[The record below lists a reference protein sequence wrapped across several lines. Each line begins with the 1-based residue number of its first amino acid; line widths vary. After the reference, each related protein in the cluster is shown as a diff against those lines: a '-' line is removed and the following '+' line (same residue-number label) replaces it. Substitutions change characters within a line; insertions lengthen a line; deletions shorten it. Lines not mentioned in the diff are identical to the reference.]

1 MSRGNNKSSIAAE
14 GTQWY
19 GNIVSSTLQAYYEV
33 YYVNLS
39 DNTCKRIYPWYIE
52 DNEFIDYT
60 NEVNRRISGNII
72 CNNSEEDVST
82 LLAVDNLKCELKH
95 KDKTEYRY
103 KRQVTNGVFRWCLVS
118 VVVEKRKNGDP
129 VSVILMIRDIEDV
142 IKKEIEQQLLI
153 EEALAQAESAS
164 RAKGKFLS
172 DMSHEIRTPMNVI
185 LGYAS
190 IAQNNMDNRDQDKV
204 KDCLEKIKEAGNH
217 LIGIINDVLEVS
229 RIEQGKINIEN
240 EESDIYELM
249 TDFYNL
255 VEIQAAVKKQKMT
268 INLEGITDK
277 YVYMDWTRISQVLI
291 NLINNAIKYTP
302 VGGHIDVIVKEDC
315 NNNIGDNIHN
325 YIIIVKD
332 NGRGIDEKDMPSLFD
347 LYTRGAYDND
357 ISVEGTGLGLSISK
371 QIIELMNGT
380 IDVDSK
386 LGEGTTFTVKLP
398 LQYVVRTQDD
408 KNVTDNGTDN
418 NIIKNNQS
426 LSDIKV
432 MVVDDNQY
440 KHVKTD
446 SEDLVSKVVIIATG
460 SNNRKLGIPG
470 EKEFSGKGVSYCA
483 VCDGAFFKNENV
495 TVVGGGDSA
504 ISEGTYLANITDHV
518 GIVHHRDKLRAQ
530 KVLQDRA
537 FSNNKIDFTWN
548 SNVVE
553 IVGDDNRVT
562 GIKMVDNQSG
572 KLTTVDT
579 TGVFIYIGNI
589 PNTQMFSNLNIT
601 DESGWIIT
609 NSEMETNI
617 PGIFAI
623 GDVRLK
629 KLRQITTAVGD
640 GGIAGQNSFE
650 YIEQFNEK

>member
-118 VVVEKRKNGDP
+118 VVVEKRKNGEP

-398 LQYVVRTQDD
+398 LQYVVRTQAD
-408 KNVTDNGTDN
+408 KNVTDNGKDN
-418 NIIKNNQS
+418 NIIKNDQS

-440 KHVKTD
+440 NRESACELLRENGAHIIECASG
-446 SEDLVSKVVIIATG
+446 SE
-460 SNNRKLGIPG
+460 
-470 EKEFSGKGVSYCA
+470 A
-483 VCDGAFFKNENV
+483 VDYIKYRN
-495 TVVGGGDSA
+495 
-504 ISEGTYLANITDHV
+504 
-518 GIVHHRDKLRAQ
+518 GIVDIILMDVCMPDMDGFEATRLIRQLEKDRWQDIPIVAMTANAFDEDRKKALEHGMNGHIAKPFDIDTFAET
-530 KVLQDRA
+530 VL
-537 FSNNKIDFTWN
+537 
-548 SNVVE
+548 
-553 IVGDDNRVT
+553 
-562 GIKMVDNQSG
+562 
-572 KLTTVDT
+572 
-579 TGVFIYIGNI
+579 
-589 PNTQMFSNLNIT
+589 
-601 DESGWIIT
+601 
-609 NSEMETNI
+609 
-617 PGIFAI
+617 
-623 GDVRLK
+623 
-629 KLRQITTAVGD
+629 
-640 GGIAGQNSFE
+640 E
-650 YIEQFNEK
+650 YVKY

>member
-19 GNIVSSTLQAYYEV
+19 GNVVSSTLQAYYEV

-118 VVVEKRKNGDP
+118 VVVEKRKNGEP

-268 INLEGITDK
+268 IDLEGITDK

-398 LQYVVRTQDD
+398 LQYVVRTQAD

-418 NIIKNNQS
+418 NIIKNDQS

-440 KHVKTD
+440 NREIACELLRENGAHIIECASG
-446 SEDLVSKVVIIATG
+446 SE
-460 SNNRKLGIPG
+460 
-470 EKEFSGKGVSYCA
+470 A
-483 VCDGAFFKNENV
+483 VDYIKYRN
-495 TVVGGGDSA
+495 
-504 ISEGTYLANITDHV
+504 
-518 GIVHHRDKLRAQ
+518 GIVDIILMDVCMPDMDGFEATRLIRQLEKDRWQDIPIVAMTANAFDEDRKKALEHGMNGHIAKPFDIDTFAET
-530 KVLQDRA
+530 VL
-537 FSNNKIDFTWN
+537 
-548 SNVVE
+548 
-553 IVGDDNRVT
+553 
-562 GIKMVDNQSG
+562 
-572 KLTTVDT
+572 
-579 TGVFIYIGNI
+579 
-589 PNTQMFSNLNIT
+589 
-601 DESGWIIT
+601 
-609 NSEMETNI
+609 
-617 PGIFAI
+617 
-623 GDVRLK
+623 
-629 KLRQITTAVGD
+629 
-640 GGIAGQNSFE
+640 E
-650 YIEQFNEK
+650 YVKY

>member
-118 VVVEKRKNGDP
+118 VVVEKRKNGEP

-240 EESDIYELM
+240 EKSDIYELM

-268 INLEGITDK
+268 IDLEGITDK

-408 KNVTDNGTDN
+408 KNVTDNGKDN
-418 NIIKNNQS
+418 NIIKNDQS

-440 KHVKTD
+440 NREIACELLRENGAHIIECASG
-446 SEDLVSKVVIIATG
+446 SEVVDYIKYR
-460 SNNRKLGIPG
+460 N
-470 EKEFSGKGVSYCA
+470 
-483 VCDGAFFKNENV
+483 
-495 TVVGGGDSA
+495 
-504 ISEGTYLANITDHV
+504 
-518 GIVHHRDKLRAQ
+518 GIVDIILMDVCMPDMDGFEATRLIRQLEKDRWQDIPIVAMTANAFDEDRKKALEHGMNGHIAKPFDIDTFAET
-530 KVLQDRA
+530 VL
-537 FSNNKIDFTWN
+537 
-548 SNVVE
+548 
-553 IVGDDNRVT
+553 
-562 GIKMVDNQSG
+562 
-572 KLTTVDT
+572 
-579 TGVFIYIGNI
+579 
-589 PNTQMFSNLNIT
+589 
-601 DESGWIIT
+601 
-609 NSEMETNI
+609 
-617 PGIFAI
+617 
-623 GDVRLK
+623 
-629 KLRQITTAVGD
+629 
-640 GGIAGQNSFE
+640 E
-650 YIEQFNEK
+650 YVKY

>member
-1 MSRGNNKSSIAAE
+1 MSRGNNKSSIATE

-39 DNTCKRIYPWYIE
+39 VNTCKRIYPWYIE

-82 LLAVDNLKCELKH
+82 LLAVDNLKCELKY

-103 KRQVTNGVFRWCLVS
+103 KRQVANGVFRWCLVS
-118 VVVEKRKNGDP
+118 VVVDKRKNGEP

-190 IAQNNMDNRDQDKV
+190 IAQNNMDNRNQDKV

-229 RIEQGKINIEN
+229 RIEQGKINIEK

-291 NLINNAIKYTP
+291 NLINNAIKYTQ

-398 LQYVVRTQDD
+398 LQYVVRTQAD
-408 KNVTDNGTDN
+408 KNVTDNVTDN
-418 NIIKNNQS
+418 NIIKNDQR

-440 KHVKTD
+440 NREIACELLQENGAHIIECASG
-446 SEDLVSKVVIIATG
+446 SEAVDYIKY
-460 SNNRKLGIPG
+460 RK
-470 EKEFSGKGVSYCA
+470 
-483 VCDGAFFKNENV
+483 
-495 TVVGGGDSA
+495 
-504 ISEGTYLANITDHV
+504 
-518 GIVHHRDKLRAQ
+518 GIVDIILMDVCMPDMDGFEATRLIRQLEKDRWQDIPIVAMTANAFDEDRKKALEHGMNGHIAKPFDIDTFAET
-530 KVLQDRA
+530 VL
-537 FSNNKIDFTWN
+537 
-548 SNVVE
+548 
-553 IVGDDNRVT
+553 
-562 GIKMVDNQSG
+562 
-572 KLTTVDT
+572 
-579 TGVFIYIGNI
+579 
-589 PNTQMFSNLNIT
+589 
-601 DESGWIIT
+601 
-609 NSEMETNI
+609 
-617 PGIFAI
+617 
-623 GDVRLK
+623 
-629 KLRQITTAVGD
+629 
-640 GGIAGQNSFE
+640 E
-650 YIEQFNEK
+650 YVKY

>member
-19 GNIVSSTLQAYYEV
+19 GNVVSSTLQAYYEV

-118 VVVEKRKNGDP
+118 VVVEKRKNGEP

-268 INLEGITDK
+268 IDLEGITDK

-398 LQYVVRTQDD
+398 LQYVVRTQAD
-408 KNVTDNGTDN
+408 KKVTDNGTDN

-440 KHVKTD
+440 NREIACELLRENGAHIIECASG
-446 SEDLVSKVVIIATG
+446 SE
-460 SNNRKLGIPG
+460 
-470 EKEFSGKGVSYCA
+470 A
-483 VCDGAFFKNENV
+483 VDYIKYRN
-495 TVVGGGDSA
+495 
-504 ISEGTYLANITDHV
+504 
-518 GIVHHRDKLRAQ
+518 GIVDIILMDVCMPDMDGFEATRLIRQLEKDRWQDIPIVAMTANAFDEDRKKALEHGMNGHIAKPFDIDTFAET
-530 KVLQDRA
+530 VL
-537 FSNNKIDFTWN
+537 
-548 SNVVE
+548 
-553 IVGDDNRVT
+553 
-562 GIKMVDNQSG
+562 
-572 KLTTVDT
+572 
-579 TGVFIYIGNI
+579 
-589 PNTQMFSNLNIT
+589 
-601 DESGWIIT
+601 
-609 NSEMETNI
+609 
-617 PGIFAI
+617 
-623 GDVRLK
+623 
-629 KLRQITTAVGD
+629 
-640 GGIAGQNSFE
+640 E
-650 YIEQFNEK
+650 YVKY

>member
-39 DNTCKRIYPWYIE
+39 VNTCKRIYPWYIE

-82 LLAVDNLKCELKH
+82 LLAVDNLKCELKY

-103 KRQVTNGVFRWCLVS
+103 KRQVANGVFRWCLVS
-118 VVVEKRKNGDP
+118 VVVDKRKNGEP

-185 LGYAS
+185 LGYTS
-190 IAQNNMDNRDQDKV
+190 IAQNNMDNRNQDKV

-229 RIEQGKINIEN
+229 RIEQGKINIEK

-268 INLEGITDK
+268 IDLEGIIDK

-398 LQYVVRTQDD
+398 LQYVVRTQAD
-408 KNVTDNGTDN
+408 KNVTDNVTDN
-418 NIIKNNQS
+418 NIIKNDQR

-440 KHVKTD
+440 NREIACELLQENGAHIIECASG
-446 SEDLVSKVVIIATG
+446 SEAVDYIKY
-460 SNNRKLGIPG
+460 RK
-470 EKEFSGKGVSYCA
+470 
-483 VCDGAFFKNENV
+483 
-495 TVVGGGDSA
+495 
-504 ISEGTYLANITDHV
+504 
-518 GIVHHRDKLRAQ
+518 GIVDIILMDVCMPDMDGFEATRLIRQLEKDRWQDIPIVAMTANAFDEDRKKALEHGMNGHIAKPFDIDTFAET
-530 KVLQDRA
+530 VL
-537 FSNNKIDFTWN
+537 
-548 SNVVE
+548 
-553 IVGDDNRVT
+553 
-562 GIKMVDNQSG
+562 
-572 KLTTVDT
+572 
-579 TGVFIYIGNI
+579 
-589 PNTQMFSNLNIT
+589 
-601 DESGWIIT
+601 
-609 NSEMETNI
+609 
-617 PGIFAI
+617 
-623 GDVRLK
+623 
-629 KLRQITTAVGD
+629 
-640 GGIAGQNSFE
+640 E
-650 YIEQFNEK
+650 YVKY

>member
-118 VVVEKRKNGDP
+118 VVVEKRKNGEP

-240 EESDIYELM
+240 EKSDIYELM

-268 INLEGITDK
+268 IDLEGITDK

-408 KNVTDNGTDN
+408 KNVTDNGKDN
-418 NIIKNNQS
+418 NIIKNDQS

-440 KHVKTD
+440 NREIACELLRENGAHIIECASG
-446 SEDLVSKVVIIATG
+446 SE
-460 SNNRKLGIPG
+460 
-470 EKEFSGKGVSYCA
+470 A
-483 VCDGAFFKNENV
+483 VDYIKYRN
-495 TVVGGGDSA
+495 
-504 ISEGTYLANITDHV
+504 
-518 GIVHHRDKLRAQ
+518 GIVDIILMDVCMPDMDGFEATRLIRQLEKDRWQDIPIVAMTANAFDEDRKKALEHGMNGHIAIPFDIDTFAET
-530 KVLQDRA
+530 VL
-537 FSNNKIDFTWN
+537 
-548 SNVVE
+548 
-553 IVGDDNRVT
+553 
-562 GIKMVDNQSG
+562 
-572 KLTTVDT
+572 
-579 TGVFIYIGNI
+579 
-589 PNTQMFSNLNIT
+589 
-601 DESGWIIT
+601 
-609 NSEMETNI
+609 
-617 PGIFAI
+617 
-623 GDVRLK
+623 
-629 KLRQITTAVGD
+629 
-640 GGIAGQNSFE
+640 E
-650 YIEQFNEK
+650 YVKY

>member
-118 VVVEKRKNGDP
+118 VVVEKRKNGEP

-240 EESDIYELM
+240 EKSDIYELM

-255 VEIQAAVKKQKMT
+255 VEIQAVVKKQKMT
-268 INLEGITDK
+268 IDLEGITDK

-398 LQYVVRTQDD
+398 LQYVVRTQAD

-440 KHVKTD
+440 NREIACELLRENGAHIIECASG
-446 SEDLVSKVVIIATG
+446 SE
-460 SNNRKLGIPG
+460 
-470 EKEFSGKGVSYCA
+470 A
-483 VCDGAFFKNENV
+483 VDYIKYRN
-495 TVVGGGDSA
+495 
-504 ISEGTYLANITDHV
+504 
-518 GIVHHRDKLRAQ
+518 GIVDIILMDVCMPDMDGFEATRLIRQLEKDRWQDIPIVAMTANAFDEDRKKALEHGMNGHIAKPFDIDTFAET
-530 KVLQDRA
+530 VL
-537 FSNNKIDFTWN
+537 
-548 SNVVE
+548 
-553 IVGDDNRVT
+553 
-562 GIKMVDNQSG
+562 
-572 KLTTVDT
+572 
-579 TGVFIYIGNI
+579 
-589 PNTQMFSNLNIT
+589 
-601 DESGWIIT
+601 
-609 NSEMETNI
+609 
-617 PGIFAI
+617 
-623 GDVRLK
+623 
-629 KLRQITTAVGD
+629 
-640 GGIAGQNSFE
+640 E
-650 YIEQFNEK
+650 YVKY

>member
-103 KRQVTNGVFRWCLVS
+103 KRQVTNGVFRRCLVS
-118 VVVEKRKNGDP
+118 VVVEKRKNGEP

-315 NNNIGDNIHN
+315 NNNIGYNIHN

-398 LQYVVRTQDD
+398 LQYVVRTQAD
-408 KNVTDNGTDN
+408 KNVTDNGKDN
-418 NIIKNNQS
+418 NIIKNDQS

-440 KHVKTD
+440 NREIACELLRENGAHIIECASG
-446 SEDLVSKVVIIATG
+446 SE
-460 SNNRKLGIPG
+460 
-470 EKEFSGKGVSYCA
+470 A
-483 VCDGAFFKNENV
+483 VDYIKYRN
-495 TVVGGGDSA
+495 
-504 ISEGTYLANITDHV
+504 
-518 GIVHHRDKLRAQ
+518 GIVDIILMDVCMPDMDGFEATRLIRQLEKDRWQDIPIVAMTANAFDEDRKKALEHGMNGHIAKPFDIDTFAET
-530 KVLQDRA
+530 VL
-537 FSNNKIDFTWN
+537 
-548 SNVVE
+548 
-553 IVGDDNRVT
+553 
-562 GIKMVDNQSG
+562 
-572 KLTTVDT
+572 
-579 TGVFIYIGNI
+579 
-589 PNTQMFSNLNIT
+589 
-601 DESGWIIT
+601 
-609 NSEMETNI
+609 
-617 PGIFAI
+617 
-623 GDVRLK
+623 
-629 KLRQITTAVGD
+629 
-640 GGIAGQNSFE
+640 E
-650 YIEQFNEK
+650 YVKY

>member
-118 VVVEKRKNGDP
+118 VVVEKRKNGEP

-240 EESDIYELM
+240 EKSDIYELM

-268 INLEGITDK
+268 IDLEGITDK

-408 KNVTDNGTDN
+408 KNVTDNGKDN
-418 NIIKNNQS
+418 NIIKNDQS

-440 KHVKTD
+440 NREIACELLRENGAHIIECASG
-446 SEDLVSKVVIIATG
+446 SE
-460 SNNRKLGIPG
+460 
-470 EKEFSGKGVSYCA
+470 A
-483 VCDGAFFKNENV
+483 VDYIKYRN
-495 TVVGGGDSA
+495 
-504 ISEGTYLANITDHV
+504 
-518 GIVHHRDKLRAQ
+518 GIVDIILMDVCMPDMDGFEATRLIRQLEKDRWQDIPIVAMTANAFDEDKKKALEHGMNGHIA
-530 KVLQDRA
+530 KPFDIDTFAETVL
-537 FSNNKIDFTWN
+537 
-548 SNVVE
+548 
-553 IVGDDNRVT
+553 
-562 GIKMVDNQSG
+562 
-572 KLTTVDT
+572 
-579 TGVFIYIGNI
+579 
-589 PNTQMFSNLNIT
+589 
-601 DESGWIIT
+601 
-609 NSEMETNI
+609 
-617 PGIFAI
+617 
-623 GDVRLK
+623 
-629 KLRQITTAVGD
+629 
-640 GGIAGQNSFE
+640 E
-650 YIEQFNEK
+650 YVKY

>member
-95 KDKTEYRY
+95 KDKIEYRY

-118 VVVEKRKNGDP
+118 VVVEKRKNGEP

-268 INLEGITDK
+268 IDLEGITDK

-398 LQYVVRTQDD
+398 LQYVVRTQAD
-408 KNVTDNGTDN
+408 KNITDNGTDN
-418 NIIKNNQS
+418 NIIENDQS

-440 KHVKTD
+440 NREIACELLRENGAHIIECASGSEAVDYIKYKKDIVDIILMDVCMPDMDGFEATRLIRQLEKDRWQDIPIVAMTANAFDEDRKKALEHGMNGHIAKPFDIDTFAETVLEYVK
-446 SEDLVSKVVIIATG
+446 
-460 SNNRKLGIPG
+460 
-470 EKEFSGKGVSYCA
+470 Y
-483 VCDGAFFKNENV
+483 
-495 TVVGGGDSA
+495 
-504 ISEGTYLANITDHV
+504 
-518 GIVHHRDKLRAQ
+518 
-530 KVLQDRA
+530 
-537 FSNNKIDFTWN
+537 
-548 SNVVE
+548 
-553 IVGDDNRVT
+553 
-562 GIKMVDNQSG
+562 
-572 KLTTVDT
+572 
-579 TGVFIYIGNI
+579 
-589 PNTQMFSNLNIT
+589 
-601 DESGWIIT
+601 
-609 NSEMETNI
+609 
-617 PGIFAI
+617 
-623 GDVRLK
+623 
-629 KLRQITTAVGD
+629 
-640 GGIAGQNSFE
+640 
-650 YIEQFNEK
+650 

>member
-1 MSRGNNKSSIAAE
+1 MSRGNNKSSIATE

-118 VVVEKRKNGDP
+118 VVVEKRKNGEP

-185 LGYAS
+185 LGYTS

-229 RIEQGKINIEN
+229 RIEQGKINIEK

-268 INLEGITDK
+268 IDLEGIIDK

-315 NNNIGDNIHN
+315 NNNMGDNIHN

-398 LQYVVRTQDD
+398 LQYVVRTQAD
-408 KNVTDNGTDN
+408 KNVTDNGKDN
-418 NIIKNNQS
+418 NIIKNDQS

-440 KHVKTD
+440 NREIACELLRENGAHIIECASG
-446 SEDLVSKVVIIATG
+446 SE
-460 SNNRKLGIPG
+460 
-470 EKEFSGKGVSYCA
+470 A
-483 VCDGAFFKNENV
+483 VDYIKYRN
-495 TVVGGGDSA
+495 
-504 ISEGTYLANITDHV
+504 
-518 GIVHHRDKLRAQ
+518 GIVDIILMDVCMPDMDGFEATRLIRQLEKDRWQDIPIVAMTANAFDEDRKKALEHGMNGHIAKPFDIDTFAET
-530 KVLQDRA
+530 VL
-537 FSNNKIDFTWN
+537 
-548 SNVVE
+548 
-553 IVGDDNRVT
+553 
-562 GIKMVDNQSG
+562 
-572 KLTTVDT
+572 
-579 TGVFIYIGNI
+579 
-589 PNTQMFSNLNIT
+589 
-601 DESGWIIT
+601 
-609 NSEMETNI
+609 
-617 PGIFAI
+617 
-623 GDVRLK
+623 
-629 KLRQITTAVGD
+629 
-640 GGIAGQNSFE
+640 E
-650 YIEQFNEK
+650 YVKY

>member
-118 VVVEKRKNGDP
+118 VVVEKRKNGEP

-240 EESDIYELM
+240 EKSDIYELM

-408 KNVTDNGTDN
+408 KNVTDNGKDN
-418 NIIKNNQS
+418 NIIKNDQS

-440 KHVKTD
+440 NREIACELLRENGAHIIECASG
-446 SEDLVSKVVIIATG
+446 SE
-460 SNNRKLGIPG
+460 
-470 EKEFSGKGVSYCA
+470 A
-483 VCDGAFFKNENV
+483 VDYIKYRN
-495 TVVGGGDSA
+495 
-504 ISEGTYLANITDHV
+504 
-518 GIVHHRDKLRAQ
+518 GIVDIILMDVCMPDMDGFEATRLIRQLEKDRWQDIPIVAMTANAFDEDRKKALEHGMNGHIAKPFDIDTFAET
-530 KVLQDRA
+530 VL
-537 FSNNKIDFTWN
+537 
-548 SNVVE
+548 
-553 IVGDDNRVT
+553 
-562 GIKMVDNQSG
+562 
-572 KLTTVDT
+572 
-579 TGVFIYIGNI
+579 
-589 PNTQMFSNLNIT
+589 
-601 DESGWIIT
+601 
-609 NSEMETNI
+609 
-617 PGIFAI
+617 
-623 GDVRLK
+623 
-629 KLRQITTAVGD
+629 
-640 GGIAGQNSFE
+640 E
-650 YIEQFNEK
+650 YVKY

>member
-1 MSRGNNKSSIAAE
+1 MSRGNNKSSIATE

-118 VVVEKRKNGDP
+118 VVVEKRKNGEP

-386 LGEGTTFTVKLP
+386 LSEGTTFTVKLP
-398 LQYVVRTQDD
+398 LQYVVRTQAD
-408 KNVTDNGTDN
+408 KNVTDNGKDN
-418 NIIKNNQS
+418 NIIKNDQS

-440 KHVKTD
+440 NREIACELLRENGAHIIECASG
-446 SEDLVSKVVIIATG
+446 SE
-460 SNNRKLGIPG
+460 
-470 EKEFSGKGVSYCA
+470 A
-483 VCDGAFFKNENV
+483 VDYIKYRN
-495 TVVGGGDSA
+495 
-504 ISEGTYLANITDHV
+504 
-518 GIVHHRDKLRAQ
+518 GIVDIILMDVCMPDMDGFEATRLIRQLEKDRWQDIPIVAMTANAFDEDRKKALEHGMNGHIAKPFDIDTFAET
-530 KVLQDRA
+530 VL
-537 FSNNKIDFTWN
+537 
-548 SNVVE
+548 
-553 IVGDDNRVT
+553 
-562 GIKMVDNQSG
+562 
-572 KLTTVDT
+572 
-579 TGVFIYIGNI
+579 
-589 PNTQMFSNLNIT
+589 
-601 DESGWIIT
+601 
-609 NSEMETNI
+609 
-617 PGIFAI
+617 
-623 GDVRLK
+623 
-629 KLRQITTAVGD
+629 
-640 GGIAGQNSFE
+640 E
-650 YIEQFNEK
+650 YVKY

>member
-1 MSRGNNKSSIAAE
+1 MSRGNNKSSIATE

-118 VVVEKRKNGDP
+118 VVVEKRKNGEP

-315 NNNIGDNIHN
+315 NNNIGDNVHN

-332 NGRGIDEKDMPSLFD
+332 DGRGIDEKDMPSLFD

-398 LQYVVRTQDD
+398 LQYVVRTQAD
-408 KNVTDNGTDN
+408 KNVTDNGKDN
-418 NIIKNNQS
+418 NIIKNDQS

-440 KHVKTD
+440 NREIACELLRENGAHIIECASG
-446 SEDLVSKVVIIATG
+446 SE
-460 SNNRKLGIPG
+460 
-470 EKEFSGKGVSYCA
+470 A
-483 VCDGAFFKNENV
+483 VDYIKYRN
-495 TVVGGGDSA
+495 
-504 ISEGTYLANITDHV
+504 
-518 GIVHHRDKLRAQ
+518 GIVDIILMDVCMPDMDGFEATRLIRQLEKDRWQDIPIVAMTANAFDEDRKKALEHGMNGHIAKPFDIDTFAET
-530 KVLQDRA
+530 VL
-537 FSNNKIDFTWN
+537 
-548 SNVVE
+548 
-553 IVGDDNRVT
+553 
-562 GIKMVDNQSG
+562 
-572 KLTTVDT
+572 
-579 TGVFIYIGNI
+579 
-589 PNTQMFSNLNIT
+589 
-601 DESGWIIT
+601 
-609 NSEMETNI
+609 
-617 PGIFAI
+617 
-623 GDVRLK
+623 
-629 KLRQITTAVGD
+629 
-640 GGIAGQNSFE
+640 E
-650 YIEQFNEK
+650 YVKY

>member
-1 MSRGNNKSSIAAE
+1 MSRGNNKSSIVAE

-380 IDVDSK
+380 IAVDSK

-440 KHVKTD
+440 NREIACELLRENGAHIIECASGSEAVDYIKYRNDIVDIILMDVCMPDMDGFEATRLIRQLEKDRWQDIPIVAMTANAFDEDRKKALEHGMNGHIAKPFDIDTFAETVLEYVK
-446 SEDLVSKVVIIATG
+446 
-460 SNNRKLGIPG
+460 
-470 EKEFSGKGVSYCA
+470 Y
-483 VCDGAFFKNENV
+483 
-495 TVVGGGDSA
+495 
-504 ISEGTYLANITDHV
+504 
-518 GIVHHRDKLRAQ
+518 
-530 KVLQDRA
+530 
-537 FSNNKIDFTWN
+537 
-548 SNVVE
+548 
-553 IVGDDNRVT
+553 
-562 GIKMVDNQSG
+562 
-572 KLTTVDT
+572 
-579 TGVFIYIGNI
+579 
-589 PNTQMFSNLNIT
+589 
-601 DESGWIIT
+601 
-609 NSEMETNI
+609 
-617 PGIFAI
+617 
-623 GDVRLK
+623 
-629 KLRQITTAVGD
+629 
-640 GGIAGQNSFE
+640 
-650 YIEQFNEK
+650 

>member
-19 GNIVSSTLQAYYEV
+19 GNVVSSTLQAYYEV

-118 VVVEKRKNGDP
+118 VVVEKRKNGEP

-398 LQYVVRTQDD
+398 LQYVVRTQAD
-408 KNVTDNGTDN
+408 KNITDNGTDN
-418 NIIKNNQS
+418 NIIKNDQS

-440 KHVKTD
+440 NREIACELLRENGAHIIECASG
-446 SEDLVSKVVIIATG
+446 SE
-460 SNNRKLGIPG
+460 
-470 EKEFSGKGVSYCA
+470 A
-483 VCDGAFFKNENV
+483 VDYIKYRN
-495 TVVGGGDSA
+495 
-504 ISEGTYLANITDHV
+504 
-518 GIVHHRDKLRAQ
+518 GIVDIILMDVCMPDMDGFEATRLIRQLEKDRWQDIPIVAMTANAFDEDRKKALEHGMNGHIAKPIQVDKLLSTLAG
-530 KVLQDRA
+530 V
-537 FSNNKIDFTWN
+537 W
-548 SNVVE
+548 
-553 IVGDDNRVT
+553 
-562 GIKMVDNQSG
+562 G
-572 KLTTVDT
+572 KE
-579 TGVFIYIGNI
+579 
-589 PNTQMFSNLNIT
+589 MT
-601 DESGWIIT
+601 DET
-609 NSEMETNI
+609 
-617 PGIFAI
+617 
-623 GDVRLK
+623 DCHV
-629 KLRQITTAVGD
+629 
-640 GGIAGQNSFE
+640 
-650 YIEQFNEK
+650 

>member
-118 VVVEKRKNGDP
+118 VVVDKRKNGEP

-185 LGYAS
+185 LGYTS
-190 IAQNNMDNRDQDKV
+190 IAQNNMDNRNQDKV

-229 RIEQGKINIEN
+229 RIEQGKINIEK

-268 INLEGITDK
+268 IDLEGIIDK

-418 NIIKNNQS
+418 NIIKNDQS

-440 KHVKTD
+440 NREIACELLRENGAHIIECASG
-446 SEDLVSKVVIIATG
+446 SE
-460 SNNRKLGIPG
+460 
-470 EKEFSGKGVSYCA
+470 A
-483 VCDGAFFKNENV
+483 VDYIKYRN
-495 TVVGGGDSA
+495 
-504 ISEGTYLANITDHV
+504 
-518 GIVHHRDKLRAQ
+518 GIVDIILMDVCMPDMDGFEATRLIRQLEKDRWQDIPIVAMTANAFDEDRKKALEHGMNGHIAKPFDIDTFAET
-530 KVLQDRA
+530 VL
-537 FSNNKIDFTWN
+537 
-548 SNVVE
+548 
-553 IVGDDNRVT
+553 
-562 GIKMVDNQSG
+562 
-572 KLTTVDT
+572 
-579 TGVFIYIGNI
+579 
-589 PNTQMFSNLNIT
+589 
-601 DESGWIIT
+601 
-609 NSEMETNI
+609 
-617 PGIFAI
+617 
-623 GDVRLK
+623 
-629 KLRQITTAVGD
+629 
-640 GGIAGQNSFE
+640 E
-650 YIEQFNEK
+650 YVKY

>member
-118 VVVEKRKNGDP
+118 VVVEKRKNGEP

-240 EESDIYELM
+240 EKSDIYELM

-268 INLEGITDK
+268 IDLEGITDK

-386 LGEGTTFTVKLP
+386 LGEGTTFTAKLP
-398 LQYVVRTQDD
+398 LQYVVRTQAD

-440 KHVKTD
+440 NREIACELLRENGAHIIECASG
-446 SEDLVSKVVIIATG
+446 SE
-460 SNNRKLGIPG
+460 
-470 EKEFSGKGVSYCA
+470 A
-483 VCDGAFFKNENV
+483 VDYIKYRN
-495 TVVGGGDSA
+495 
-504 ISEGTYLANITDHV
+504 
-518 GIVHHRDKLRAQ
+518 GIVDIILMDVCMPDMDGFEATRLIRQLEKDRWQDIPIVAMTANAFDEDRKKALEHGMNGHIAKPFDIDTFAET
-530 KVLQDRA
+530 VL
-537 FSNNKIDFTWN
+537 
-548 SNVVE
+548 
-553 IVGDDNRVT
+553 
-562 GIKMVDNQSG
+562 
-572 KLTTVDT
+572 
-579 TGVFIYIGNI
+579 
-589 PNTQMFSNLNIT
+589 
-601 DESGWIIT
+601 
-609 NSEMETNI
+609 
-617 PGIFAI
+617 
-623 GDVRLK
+623 
-629 KLRQITTAVGD
+629 
-640 GGIAGQNSFE
+640 E
-650 YIEQFNEK
+650 YVKY

>member
-19 GNIVSSTLQAYYEV
+19 GNVVSSTLQAYYEV

-118 VVVEKRKNGDP
+118 VVVEKRKNGEP

-268 INLEGITDK
+268 IDLEGITDK

-332 NGRGIDEKDMPSLFD
+332 DGRGIDEKDMPSLFD

-357 ISVEGTGLGLSISK
+357 ISVEGTGLGLPISK

-398 LQYVVRTQDD
+398 LQYVVRTQAD

-440 KHVKTD
+440 NREIACELLRENGAHIIECASG
-446 SEDLVSKVVIIATG
+446 SE
-460 SNNRKLGIPG
+460 
-470 EKEFSGKGVSYCA
+470 A
-483 VCDGAFFKNENV
+483 VDYIKYRN
-495 TVVGGGDSA
+495 
-504 ISEGTYLANITDHV
+504 
-518 GIVHHRDKLRAQ
+518 GIVDIILMDVCMPDMDGFEATRLIRQLEKDRWQDIPIVAMTANAFDEDRKKALEHGMNGHIAKPFDIDTFAET
-530 KVLQDRA
+530 VL
-537 FSNNKIDFTWN
+537 
-548 SNVVE
+548 
-553 IVGDDNRVT
+553 
-562 GIKMVDNQSG
+562 
-572 KLTTVDT
+572 
-579 TGVFIYIGNI
+579 
-589 PNTQMFSNLNIT
+589 
-601 DESGWIIT
+601 
-609 NSEMETNI
+609 
-617 PGIFAI
+617 
-623 GDVRLK
+623 
-629 KLRQITTAVGD
+629 
-640 GGIAGQNSFE
+640 E
-650 YIEQFNEK
+650 YVKY

>member
-19 GNIVSSTLQAYYEV
+19 GNVVSSTLQAYYEV

-118 VVVEKRKNGDP
+118 VVVEKRKNGEP
-129 VSVILMIRDIEDV
+129 ISVILMIRDIEDV

-268 INLEGITDK
+268 IDLEGITDK

-302 VGGHIDVIVKEDC
+302 VGGHMDVIVKEDC

-408 KNVTDNGTDN
+408 KNVTDNGKDN
-418 NIIKNNQS
+418 NIIKNDQS

-440 KHVKTD
+440 NREIACELLRENGAHIIECASG
-446 SEDLVSKVVIIATG
+446 SE
-460 SNNRKLGIPG
+460 
-470 EKEFSGKGVSYCA
+470 A
-483 VCDGAFFKNENV
+483 VDYIKYRN
-495 TVVGGGDSA
+495 
-504 ISEGTYLANITDHV
+504 
-518 GIVHHRDKLRAQ
+518 GIVDIILMDVCMPDMDGFEATRLIRQLEKDRWQDIPIVAMTANAFDEDRKKALEHGMNGHIAKPFDIDTFAET
-530 KVLQDRA
+530 VL
-537 FSNNKIDFTWN
+537 
-548 SNVVE
+548 
-553 IVGDDNRVT
+553 
-562 GIKMVDNQSG
+562 
-572 KLTTVDT
+572 
-579 TGVFIYIGNI
+579 
-589 PNTQMFSNLNIT
+589 
-601 DESGWIIT
+601 
-609 NSEMETNI
+609 
-617 PGIFAI
+617 
-623 GDVRLK
+623 
-629 KLRQITTAVGD
+629 
-640 GGIAGQNSFE
+640 E
-650 YIEQFNEK
+650 YVKY

>member
-103 KRQVTNGVFRWCLVS
+103 KRQVANGVFRWCLVS
-118 VVVEKRKNGDP
+118 VVVEKRKNGVP
-129 VSVILMIRDIEDV
+129 VSVILMIRDIEEV

-440 KHVKTD
+440 NREIACELLRENGAHIIECASG
-446 SEDLVSKVVIIATG
+446 SE
-460 SNNRKLGIPG
+460 
-470 EKEFSGKGVSYCA
+470 A
-483 VCDGAFFKNENV
+483 VDYIKYRN
-495 TVVGGGDSA
+495 
-504 ISEGTYLANITDHV
+504 
-518 GIVHHRDKLRAQ
+518 GIVDIILMDVCMPDMDGFEATRLIRQLEKDRWQDIPIVAMTANAFDEDRKKALEHGMNGHIAKPFDIDTFAET
-530 KVLQDRA
+530 VL
-537 FSNNKIDFTWN
+537 
-548 SNVVE
+548 
-553 IVGDDNRVT
+553 
-562 GIKMVDNQSG
+562 
-572 KLTTVDT
+572 
-579 TGVFIYIGNI
+579 
-589 PNTQMFSNLNIT
+589 
-601 DESGWIIT
+601 
-609 NSEMETNI
+609 
-617 PGIFAI
+617 
-623 GDVRLK
+623 
-629 KLRQITTAVGD
+629 
-640 GGIAGQNSFE
+640 E
-650 YIEQFNEK
+650 YVKY

>member
-82 LLAVDNLKCELKH
+82 LLAVDNLKCELKY

-103 KRQVTNGVFRWCLVS
+103 KRQVANGVFRWCLVS
-118 VVVEKRKNGDP
+118 VVVDKRKNGEP

-185 LGYAS
+185 LGYTS
-190 IAQNNMDNRDQDKV
+190 IAQNNMDNWNQDKV

-229 RIEQGKINIEN
+229 RIEQGKINIEK

-398 LQYVVRTQDD
+398 LQYVVRTQAD
-408 KNVTDNGTDN
+408 KNVTDNVTDN
-418 NIIKNNQS
+418 NIIKNDQR

-440 KHVKTD
+440 NREIACELLQENGAHIIECASG
-446 SEDLVSKVVIIATG
+446 SEAVDYIKY
-460 SNNRKLGIPG
+460 RK
-470 EKEFSGKGVSYCA
+470 
-483 VCDGAFFKNENV
+483 
-495 TVVGGGDSA
+495 
-504 ISEGTYLANITDHV
+504 
-518 GIVHHRDKLRAQ
+518 GIVDIILMDVCMPDMDGFEATRLIRQLEKDRWQDIPIVAMTANAFDEDRKKALEHGMNGHIAKPFDIDTFAET
-530 KVLQDRA
+530 VL
-537 FSNNKIDFTWN
+537 
-548 SNVVE
+548 
-553 IVGDDNRVT
+553 
-562 GIKMVDNQSG
+562 
-572 KLTTVDT
+572 
-579 TGVFIYIGNI
+579 
-589 PNTQMFSNLNIT
+589 
-601 DESGWIIT
+601 
-609 NSEMETNI
+609 
-617 PGIFAI
+617 
-623 GDVRLK
+623 
-629 KLRQITTAVGD
+629 
-640 GGIAGQNSFE
+640 E
-650 YIEQFNEK
+650 YVKY

>member
-19 GNIVSSTLQAYYEV
+19 GNVVSSTLQAYYEV

-118 VVVEKRKNGDP
+118 VVVEKRKNGEP
-129 VSVILMIRDIEDV
+129 ISVILMIRDIEDV

-268 INLEGITDK
+268 IDLEGITDK

-398 LQYVVRTQDD
+398 LQYVVRTQAD

-440 KHVKTD
+440 NREIACELLRENGAHIIECASG
-446 SEDLVSKVVIIATG
+446 SE
-460 SNNRKLGIPG
+460 
-470 EKEFSGKGVSYCA
+470 A
-483 VCDGAFFKNENV
+483 VDYIKYRN
-495 TVVGGGDSA
+495 
-504 ISEGTYLANITDHV
+504 
-518 GIVHHRDKLRAQ
+518 GIVDIILMDVCMPDMDGFEATRLIRQLEKDRWQDIPIVAMTANAFDEDRKKALEHGMNGHIAKPFDIDTFAET
-530 KVLQDRA
+530 VL
-537 FSNNKIDFTWN
+537 
-548 SNVVE
+548 
-553 IVGDDNRVT
+553 
-562 GIKMVDNQSG
+562 
-572 KLTTVDT
+572 
-579 TGVFIYIGNI
+579 
-589 PNTQMFSNLNIT
+589 
-601 DESGWIIT
+601 
-609 NSEMETNI
+609 
-617 PGIFAI
+617 
-623 GDVRLK
+623 
-629 KLRQITTAVGD
+629 
-640 GGIAGQNSFE
+640 E
-650 YIEQFNEK
+650 YVKY

>member
-19 GNIVSSTLQAYYEV
+19 GNVVSSTLQAYYEV

-72 CNNSEEDVST
+72 CNNSEEDEST

-118 VVVEKRKNGDP
+118 VVVEKRKNGEP

-268 INLEGITDK
+268 IDLEGITDK

-398 LQYVVRTQDD
+398 LQYVVRTQAD
-408 KNVTDNGTDN
+408 KNVTDNGKDN
-418 NIIKNNQS
+418 NIIKNDQS

-440 KHVKTD
+440 NREIACELLRENGAHIIECASG
-446 SEDLVSKVVIIATG
+446 SE
-460 SNNRKLGIPG
+460 
-470 EKEFSGKGVSYCA
+470 A
-483 VCDGAFFKNENV
+483 VDYIKYRN
-495 TVVGGGDSA
+495 
-504 ISEGTYLANITDHV
+504 
-518 GIVHHRDKLRAQ
+518 GIVDIILMDVCMPDMDGFEATRLIRQLEKDRWQDIPIVAMTANAFDEDRKKALEHGMNGHIAKPFDIDTFAET
-530 KVLQDRA
+530 VL
-537 FSNNKIDFTWN
+537 
-548 SNVVE
+548 
-553 IVGDDNRVT
+553 
-562 GIKMVDNQSG
+562 
-572 KLTTVDT
+572 
-579 TGVFIYIGNI
+579 
-589 PNTQMFSNLNIT
+589 
-601 DESGWIIT
+601 
-609 NSEMETNI
+609 
-617 PGIFAI
+617 
-623 GDVRLK
+623 
-629 KLRQITTAVGD
+629 
-640 GGIAGQNSFE
+640 E
-650 YIEQFNEK
+650 YVKY

>member
-19 GNIVSSTLQAYYEV
+19 GNVVSSTLQAYYEV

-118 VVVEKRKNGDP
+118 VVVEKRKNGEP
-129 VSVILMIRDIEDV
+129 ISVILMIRDIEDV

-268 INLEGITDK
+268 IDLEGITDK
-277 YVYMDWTRISQVLI
+277 YVYMDWTRISQALI

-408 KNVTDNGTDN
+408 KNVTDNGKDN
-418 NIIKNNQS
+418 NIIKNDQS

-440 KHVKTD
+440 NREIACELLRENGAHIIECASG
-446 SEDLVSKVVIIATG
+446 SE
-460 SNNRKLGIPG
+460 
-470 EKEFSGKGVSYCA
+470 A
-483 VCDGAFFKNENV
+483 VDYIKYRN
-495 TVVGGGDSA
+495 
-504 ISEGTYLANITDHV
+504 
-518 GIVHHRDKLRAQ
+518 GIVDIILMDVCMPDMDGFEATRLIRQLEKDRWQDIPIVAMTANAFDEDRKKALEHGMNGHIAKPFDIDTFAET
-530 KVLQDRA
+530 VL
-537 FSNNKIDFTWN
+537 
-548 SNVVE
+548 
-553 IVGDDNRVT
+553 
-562 GIKMVDNQSG
+562 
-572 KLTTVDT
+572 
-579 TGVFIYIGNI
+579 
-589 PNTQMFSNLNIT
+589 
-601 DESGWIIT
+601 
-609 NSEMETNI
+609 
-617 PGIFAI
+617 
-623 GDVRLK
+623 
-629 KLRQITTAVGD
+629 
-640 GGIAGQNSFE
+640 E
-650 YIEQFNEK
+650 YVKY

>member
-60 NEVNRRISGNII
+60 DEVNRRISGNII

-95 KDKTEYRY
+95 KDKIEYRY

-118 VVVEKRKNGDP
+118 VVVEKRKNGEP

-240 EESDIYELM
+240 EKSDIYELM

-268 INLEGITDK
+268 IDLEGITDK

-380 IDVDSK
+380 IAVDSK

-440 KHVKTD
+440 NR
-446 SEDLVSKVVIIATG
+446 EIACELL
-460 SNNRKLGIPG
+460 R
-470 EKEFSGKGVSYCA
+470 E
-483 VCDGAFFKNENV
+483 DGAHIIECAS
-495 TVVGGGDSA
+495 G
-504 ISEGTYLANITDHV
+504 SEAVDYIKYRN
-518 GIVHHRDKLRAQ
+518 GIVDIILMDVCMPDMDGFEATRLIRQLEKDRWQDIPIVAMTANAFDEDRKKALEHGMNGHIAKPFDIDTFAET
-530 KVLQDRA
+530 VL
-537 FSNNKIDFTWN
+537 
-548 SNVVE
+548 
-553 IVGDDNRVT
+553 
-562 GIKMVDNQSG
+562 
-572 KLTTVDT
+572 
-579 TGVFIYIGNI
+579 
-589 PNTQMFSNLNIT
+589 
-601 DESGWIIT
+601 
-609 NSEMETNI
+609 
-617 PGIFAI
+617 
-623 GDVRLK
+623 
-629 KLRQITTAVGD
+629 
-640 GGIAGQNSFE
+640 E
-650 YIEQFNEK
+650 YVKY

>member
-118 VVVEKRKNGDP
+118 VVVETRKNGEP

-240 EESDIYELM
+240 EKSDIYELM

-268 INLEGITDK
+268 IDLEGITDK

-398 LQYVVRTQDD
+398 LQYVVRTQAD

-440 KHVKTD
+440 NREIACELLRENGAHIIECASG
-446 SEDLVSKVVIIATG
+446 SE
-460 SNNRKLGIPG
+460 
-470 EKEFSGKGVSYCA
+470 A
-483 VCDGAFFKNENV
+483 VDYIKYRN
-495 TVVGGGDSA
+495 
-504 ISEGTYLANITDHV
+504 
-518 GIVHHRDKLRAQ
+518 GIVDIILMDVCMPDMDGFEATRLIRQLEKDRWQDIPIVAMTANAFDEDRKKALEHGMNGHIAKPFDIDTFAET
-530 KVLQDRA
+530 VL
-537 FSNNKIDFTWN
+537 
-548 SNVVE
+548 
-553 IVGDDNRVT
+553 
-562 GIKMVDNQSG
+562 
-572 KLTTVDT
+572 
-579 TGVFIYIGNI
+579 
-589 PNTQMFSNLNIT
+589 
-601 DESGWIIT
+601 
-609 NSEMETNI
+609 
-617 PGIFAI
+617 
-623 GDVRLK
+623 
-629 KLRQITTAVGD
+629 
-640 GGIAGQNSFE
+640 E
-650 YIEQFNEK
+650 YVKY

>member
-118 VVVEKRKNGDP
+118 VVVEKRKNGEP

-398 LQYVVRTQDD
+398 LQYVVRTQAD
-408 KNVTDNGTDN
+408 KNVTDNGKDS
-418 NIIKNNQS
+418 NIIKNDQS

-440 KHVKTD
+440 NREIACELLRENGAHIIECASG
-446 SEDLVSKVVIIATG
+446 SE
-460 SNNRKLGIPG
+460 
-470 EKEFSGKGVSYCA
+470 A
-483 VCDGAFFKNENV
+483 VDYIKYRN
-495 TVVGGGDSA
+495 
-504 ISEGTYLANITDHV
+504 
-518 GIVHHRDKLRAQ
+518 GIVDIILMDVCMPDMDGFEATRLIRQLEKDRWQDIPIVAMTANAFDEDRKKALEHGMNGHIAKPFDIDTFAET
-530 KVLQDRA
+530 VL
-537 FSNNKIDFTWN
+537 
-548 SNVVE
+548 
-553 IVGDDNRVT
+553 
-562 GIKMVDNQSG
+562 
-572 KLTTVDT
+572 
-579 TGVFIYIGNI
+579 
-589 PNTQMFSNLNIT
+589 
-601 DESGWIIT
+601 
-609 NSEMETNI
+609 
-617 PGIFAI
+617 
-623 GDVRLK
+623 
-629 KLRQITTAVGD
+629 
-640 GGIAGQNSFE
+640 E
-650 YIEQFNEK
+650 YVKY

>member
-19 GNIVSSTLQAYYEV
+19 GNVVSSTLQAYYEV

-118 VVVEKRKNGDP
+118 VVVEKRKNGEP

-240 EESDIYELM
+240 EKSDIYELM

-268 INLEGITDK
+268 IDLEGIIDK

-332 NGRGIDEKDMPSLFD
+332 DGRGIDEKDMPSLFD

-398 LQYVVRTQDD
+398 LQYVVRTQAD
-408 KNVTDNGTDN
+408 KKVTDNGTDN

-440 KHVKTD
+440 NREIACELLRENGAHIIECASG
-446 SEDLVSKVVIIATG
+446 SE
-460 SNNRKLGIPG
+460 
-470 EKEFSGKGVSYCA
+470 A
-483 VCDGAFFKNENV
+483 VDYIKYRN
-495 TVVGGGDSA
+495 
-504 ISEGTYLANITDHV
+504 
-518 GIVHHRDKLRAQ
+518 GIVDIILMDVCMPDMDGFEATRLIRQLEKDRWQDIPIVAMTANAFDEDRKKALEHGMNGHIAKPFDIDTFAET
-530 KVLQDRA
+530 VL
-537 FSNNKIDFTWN
+537 
-548 SNVVE
+548 
-553 IVGDDNRVT
+553 
-562 GIKMVDNQSG
+562 
-572 KLTTVDT
+572 
-579 TGVFIYIGNI
+579 
-589 PNTQMFSNLNIT
+589 
-601 DESGWIIT
+601 
-609 NSEMETNI
+609 
-617 PGIFAI
+617 
-623 GDVRLK
+623 
-629 KLRQITTAVGD
+629 
-640 GGIAGQNSFE
+640 E
-650 YIEQFNEK
+650 YVKY

>member
-33 YYVNLS
+33 CYVNLS

-82 LLAVDNLKCELKH
+82 FLAVDNLKCELKH

-118 VVVEKRKNGDP
+118 VVVEKRKNGEP

-386 LGEGTTFTVKLP
+386 LGEGTIFTVKLP
-398 LQYVVRTQDD
+398 LQYVVRTQAD
-408 KNVTDNGTDN
+408 KNVTDNGKDN
-418 NIIKNNQS
+418 NIIKNDQS

-440 KHVKTD
+440 NREIACELLRENGAHIIECASG
-446 SEDLVSKVVIIATG
+446 SE
-460 SNNRKLGIPG
+460 
-470 EKEFSGKGVSYCA
+470 A
-483 VCDGAFFKNENV
+483 VDYIKYRN
-495 TVVGGGDSA
+495 
-504 ISEGTYLANITDHV
+504 
-518 GIVHHRDKLRAQ
+518 GIVDIILMDVCMPDMDGFEATRLIRQLEKDRWQDIPIVAMTANAFDEDRKKALEHGMNGHIAKPFDIDTFAET
-530 KVLQDRA
+530 VL
-537 FSNNKIDFTWN
+537 
-548 SNVVE
+548 
-553 IVGDDNRVT
+553 
-562 GIKMVDNQSG
+562 
-572 KLTTVDT
+572 
-579 TGVFIYIGNI
+579 
-589 PNTQMFSNLNIT
+589 
-601 DESGWIIT
+601 
-609 NSEMETNI
+609 
-617 PGIFAI
+617 
-623 GDVRLK
+623 
-629 KLRQITTAVGD
+629 
-640 GGIAGQNSFE
+640 E
-650 YIEQFNEK
+650 YVKY

>member
-19 GNIVSSTLQAYYEV
+19 GNVVSSTLQAYYEV

-118 VVVEKRKNGDP
+118 VVVEKRKNGEP

-268 INLEGITDK
+268 IDLEGITDK

-332 NGRGIDEKDMPSLFD
+332 DGRGIDEKDMPSLFD

-398 LQYVVRTQDD
+398 LQYVVRTQAD

-440 KHVKTD
+440 NREIACERLRENGAHIIECASG
-446 SEDLVSKVVIIATG
+446 SE
-460 SNNRKLGIPG
+460 
-470 EKEFSGKGVSYCA
+470 A
-483 VCDGAFFKNENV
+483 VDYIKYRN
-495 TVVGGGDSA
+495 
-504 ISEGTYLANITDHV
+504 
-518 GIVHHRDKLRAQ
+518 GIVDIILMDVCMPDMDGFEATRLIRQLEKDRWQDIPIVAMTANAFDEDRKKALEHGMNGHIAKPFDIDTFAET
-530 KVLQDRA
+530 VL
-537 FSNNKIDFTWN
+537 
-548 SNVVE
+548 
-553 IVGDDNRVT
+553 
-562 GIKMVDNQSG
+562 
-572 KLTTVDT
+572 
-579 TGVFIYIGNI
+579 
-589 PNTQMFSNLNIT
+589 
-601 DESGWIIT
+601 
-609 NSEMETNI
+609 
-617 PGIFAI
+617 
-623 GDVRLK
+623 
-629 KLRQITTAVGD
+629 
-640 GGIAGQNSFE
+640 E
-650 YIEQFNEK
+650 YVKY

>member
-82 LLAVDNLKCELKH
+82 FLAVDNLKCELKH

-118 VVVEKRKNGDP
+118 VVVEKRKNGEP

-386 LGEGTTFTVKLP
+386 LGEGTIFTVKLP
-398 LQYVVRTQDD
+398 LQYVVRTQAD
-408 KNVTDNGTDN
+408 KNVTDNGKDN
-418 NIIKNNQS
+418 NIIKDDQS

-440 KHVKTD
+440 NREIACELLRENGAHIIECASG
-446 SEDLVSKVVIIATG
+446 SE
-460 SNNRKLGIPG
+460 
-470 EKEFSGKGVSYCA
+470 A
-483 VCDGAFFKNENV
+483 VDYIKYRN
-495 TVVGGGDSA
+495 
-504 ISEGTYLANITDHV
+504 
-518 GIVHHRDKLRAQ
+518 GIVDIILMDVCMPDMDGFEATRLIRQLEKDRWQDIPIVAMTANAFDEDRKKALEHGMNGHIAKPFDIDTFAET
-530 KVLQDRA
+530 VL
-537 FSNNKIDFTWN
+537 
-548 SNVVE
+548 
-553 IVGDDNRVT
+553 
-562 GIKMVDNQSG
+562 
-572 KLTTVDT
+572 
-579 TGVFIYIGNI
+579 
-589 PNTQMFSNLNIT
+589 
-601 DESGWIIT
+601 
-609 NSEMETNI
+609 
-617 PGIFAI
+617 
-623 GDVRLK
+623 
-629 KLRQITTAVGD
+629 
-640 GGIAGQNSFE
+640 E
-650 YIEQFNEK
+650 YVKY

>member
-118 VVVEKRKNGDP
+118 VVVEKRKNGEP

-255 VEIQAAVKKQKMT
+255 VEIQAVVKKQKMT

-398 LQYVVRTQDD
+398 LQYVVRTQAD
-408 KNVTDNGTDN
+408 KNVTDNGKDN
-418 NIIKNNQS
+418 NIIKNDQS

-440 KHVKTD
+440 NREIACELLRENGAHIIECASG
-446 SEDLVSKVVIIATG
+446 SE
-460 SNNRKLGIPG
+460 
-470 EKEFSGKGVSYCA
+470 A
-483 VCDGAFFKNENV
+483 VDYIKYRN
-495 TVVGGGDSA
+495 
-504 ISEGTYLANITDHV
+504 
-518 GIVHHRDKLRAQ
+518 GIVDIILMDVCMPDMDGFEATRLIRQLEKDRWQDIPIVAMTANAFDEDRKKALEHGMNGHIAKPFDIDTFAET
-530 KVLQDRA
+530 VL
-537 FSNNKIDFTWN
+537 
-548 SNVVE
+548 
-553 IVGDDNRVT
+553 
-562 GIKMVDNQSG
+562 
-572 KLTTVDT
+572 
-579 TGVFIYIGNI
+579 
-589 PNTQMFSNLNIT
+589 
-601 DESGWIIT
+601 
-609 NSEMETNI
+609 
-617 PGIFAI
+617 
-623 GDVRLK
+623 
-629 KLRQITTAVGD
+629 
-640 GGIAGQNSFE
+640 E
-650 YIEQFNEK
+650 YVKY

>member
-39 DNTCKRIYPWYIE
+39 VNTCKRIYPWYIE

-82 LLAVDNLKCELKH
+82 LLAVDNLKCELKY

-103 KRQVTNGVFRWCLVS
+103 KRQVANGVFRWCLVS
-118 VVVEKRKNGDP
+118 VVVDKRKNGEP

-185 LGYAS
+185 LGYTS
-190 IAQNNMDNRDQDKV
+190 IAQNNMDNRNQDKV

-229 RIEQGKINIEN
+229 RIEQGKINIEK

-268 INLEGITDK
+268 IDLEGIIDK

-386 LGEGTTFTVKLP
+386 LGEGTIFTVKLP
-398 LQYVVRTQDD
+398 LQYVVRTQAD
-408 KNVTDNGTDN
+408 KNVTDNGKDN
-418 NIIKNNQS
+418 NIIKNDQS

-440 KHVKTD
+440 NREIACELLQENGAHIIECASG
-446 SEDLVSKVVIIATG
+446 SEAVDYIKY
-460 SNNRKLGIPG
+460 RK
-470 EKEFSGKGVSYCA
+470 
-483 VCDGAFFKNENV
+483 
-495 TVVGGGDSA
+495 
-504 ISEGTYLANITDHV
+504 
-518 GIVHHRDKLRAQ
+518 GIVDIILMDVCMPDMDGFEATRLIRQLEKDRWQDIPIVAMTANAFDEDRKKALGHGMNGHIAKPFDIDTFAET
-530 KVLQDRA
+530 VL
-537 FSNNKIDFTWN
+537 
-548 SNVVE
+548 
-553 IVGDDNRVT
+553 
-562 GIKMVDNQSG
+562 
-572 KLTTVDT
+572 
-579 TGVFIYIGNI
+579 
-589 PNTQMFSNLNIT
+589 
-601 DESGWIIT
+601 
-609 NSEMETNI
+609 
-617 PGIFAI
+617 
-623 GDVRLK
+623 
-629 KLRQITTAVGD
+629 
-640 GGIAGQNSFE
+640 E
-650 YIEQFNEK
+650 YVKY

>member
-1 MSRGNNKSSIAAE
+1 MSRGNNKSSIATE

-39 DNTCKRIYPWYIE
+39 VNTCKRIYPWYIE

-103 KRQVTNGVFRWCLVS
+103 KRQVANGVFRWCLVS
-118 VVVEKRKNGDP
+118 VVVDKRKNGEP

-190 IAQNNMDNRDQDKV
+190 IAQNNMDNRNQDKV

-229 RIEQGKINIEN
+229 RIEQGKINIEK

-268 INLEGITDK
+268 IDLEGIIDK

-398 LQYVVRTQDD
+398 LQYVVRTQAD
-408 KNVTDNGTDN
+408 KNVTDNVTDN
-418 NIIKNNQS
+418 NIIKNDQS

-440 KHVKTD
+440 NREIACELLQENGAHIIECASG
-446 SEDLVSKVVIIATG
+446 SE
-460 SNNRKLGIPG
+460 
-470 EKEFSGKGVSYCA
+470 A
-483 VCDGAFFKNENV
+483 VDYIKYRN
-495 TVVGGGDSA
+495 
-504 ISEGTYLANITDHV
+504 
-518 GIVHHRDKLRAQ
+518 GIVDIILMDVCMPDMDGFEATRLIRQLEKDRWQDIPIVAMTANAFDEDRKKALEHGMNGHIAKPFDIDTFAET
-530 KVLQDRA
+530 VL
-537 FSNNKIDFTWN
+537 
-548 SNVVE
+548 
-553 IVGDDNRVT
+553 
-562 GIKMVDNQSG
+562 
-572 KLTTVDT
+572 
-579 TGVFIYIGNI
+579 
-589 PNTQMFSNLNIT
+589 
-601 DESGWIIT
+601 
-609 NSEMETNI
+609 
-617 PGIFAI
+617 
-623 GDVRLK
+623 
-629 KLRQITTAVGD
+629 
-640 GGIAGQNSFE
+640 E
-650 YIEQFNEK
+650 YVKY

>member
-95 KDKTEYRY
+95 KDKIEYRY

-118 VVVEKRKNGDP
+118 VVVEKRKNGEP

-240 EESDIYELM
+240 EKSDIYELM

-268 INLEGITDK
+268 IDLEGIIDK

-408 KNVTDNGTDN
+408 KNVTDNGKDN
-418 NIIKNNQS
+418 NIIKNDQS

-440 KHVKTD
+440 NREIACELLRENGAHIIECASG
-446 SEDLVSKVVIIATG
+446 SE
-460 SNNRKLGIPG
+460 
-470 EKEFSGKGVSYCA
+470 A
-483 VCDGAFFKNENV
+483 VDYIKYRN
-495 TVVGGGDSA
+495 
-504 ISEGTYLANITDHV
+504 
-518 GIVHHRDKLRAQ
+518 GIVDIILMDVCMPDMDGFEATRLIRQLEKDRWQDIPIVAMTANAFDEDRKKALEHGMNGHIAKPFDIDTFAET
-530 KVLQDRA
+530 VL
-537 FSNNKIDFTWN
+537 
-548 SNVVE
+548 
-553 IVGDDNRVT
+553 
-562 GIKMVDNQSG
+562 
-572 KLTTVDT
+572 
-579 TGVFIYIGNI
+579 
-589 PNTQMFSNLNIT
+589 
-601 DESGWIIT
+601 
-609 NSEMETNI
+609 
-617 PGIFAI
+617 
-623 GDVRLK
+623 
-629 KLRQITTAVGD
+629 
-640 GGIAGQNSFE
+640 E
-650 YIEQFNEK
+650 YVKY

>member
-118 VVVEKRKNGDP
+118 VVVEKRKNGEP

-240 EESDIYELM
+240 EKSDIYELM

-268 INLEGITDK
+268 IDLEGITDK

-380 IDVDSK
+380 IAVDSK

-398 LQYVVRTQDD
+398 LQYVVRTQAD
-408 KNVTDNGTDN
+408 KNITDNGTDN
-418 NIIKNNQS
+418 NIIENDQS

-440 KHVKTD
+440 NREIACELLRENGAHIIECASG
-446 SEDLVSKVVIIATG
+446 SE
-460 SNNRKLGIPG
+460 
-470 EKEFSGKGVSYCA
+470 A
-483 VCDGAFFKNENV
+483 VDYIKYRN
-495 TVVGGGDSA
+495 
-504 ISEGTYLANITDHV
+504 
-518 GIVHHRDKLRAQ
+518 GIVDIILMDVCMPDMDGFEATRLIRQLEKDRWQDIPIVAMTANAFDEDRKKALEHGMNGHIAKPFDIDTFAET
-530 KVLQDRA
+530 VL
-537 FSNNKIDFTWN
+537 
-548 SNVVE
+548 
-553 IVGDDNRVT
+553 
-562 GIKMVDNQSG
+562 
-572 KLTTVDT
+572 
-579 TGVFIYIGNI
+579 
-589 PNTQMFSNLNIT
+589 
-601 DESGWIIT
+601 
-609 NSEMETNI
+609 
-617 PGIFAI
+617 
-623 GDVRLK
+623 
-629 KLRQITTAVGD
+629 
-640 GGIAGQNSFE
+640 E
-650 YIEQFNEK
+650 YVKY

>member
-19 GNIVSSTLQAYYEV
+19 GNVVSSTLQAYYEV

-39 DNTCKRIYPWYIE
+39 VNTCKRIYPWYIE

-82 LLAVDNLKCELKH
+82 LLAVDNLKCELKY

-103 KRQVTNGVFRWCLVS
+103 KRQVANGVFRWCLVS
-118 VVVEKRKNGDP
+118 VVVDKRKNGEP

-185 LGYAS
+185 LGYTS
-190 IAQNNMDNRDQDKV
+190 IAQNNMDNRNQDKV

-229 RIEQGKINIEN
+229 RIEQGKINIEK

-268 INLEGITDK
+268 IDLEGIIDK

-398 LQYVVRTQDD
+398 LQYVVRTQAD
-408 KNVTDNGTDN
+408 KNVTDNVTDN
-418 NIIKNNQS
+418 NIIKNDQR

-440 KHVKTD
+440 NREIACELLQENGAHIIECASG
-446 SEDLVSKVVIIATG
+446 SEAVDYIKY
-460 SNNRKLGIPG
+460 RK
-470 EKEFSGKGVSYCA
+470 
-483 VCDGAFFKNENV
+483 
-495 TVVGGGDSA
+495 
-504 ISEGTYLANITDHV
+504 
-518 GIVHHRDKLRAQ
+518 GIVDIILMDVCMPDMDGFEATRLIRQLEKDRWQDIPIVAMTANAFDEDRKKALEHGMNGHIAKPFDIDTFAET
-530 KVLQDRA
+530 VL
-537 FSNNKIDFTWN
+537 
-548 SNVVE
+548 
-553 IVGDDNRVT
+553 
-562 GIKMVDNQSG
+562 
-572 KLTTVDT
+572 
-579 TGVFIYIGNI
+579 
-589 PNTQMFSNLNIT
+589 
-601 DESGWIIT
+601 
-609 NSEMETNI
+609 
-617 PGIFAI
+617 
-623 GDVRLK
+623 
-629 KLRQITTAVGD
+629 
-640 GGIAGQNSFE
+640 E
-650 YIEQFNEK
+650 YVKY